1 MEQFDVYDDERIKLN
16 KVLDRGTPLT
26 GHENR
31 LTIHIC
37 LFNEKN
43 EMLIQFRQS
52 TKKHWP
58 SLWDVSVGGNSQA
71 GENSRQT
78 AQRELEEELGI
89 VYDFSNTRP
98 HITIN
103 FQNGFD
109 DFYLLKIEDKDTSEF
124 VIQENEVQE
133 VKWVSKQE
141 LSNLIDEGKFIPY
154 IKSFLFSLFDM
165 NQQYGAVID

>member
-16 KVLDRGTPLT
+16 KVLDRGTPLV

-43 EMLIQFRQS
+43 EMLIQLRQS
-52 TKKHWP
+52 TKKHWA

-89 VYDFSNTRP
+89 VHDFSNIRP

-109 DFYLLKIEDKDTSEF
+109 DFYLLKIGNKDASEF
-124 VIQENEVQE
+124 VIQEDEVQQ

-141 LSNLIDEGKFIPY
+141 LSSLIDEGMFIPY
-154 IKSFLFSLFDM
+154 IKSFLLSLFDM
-165 NQQYGAVID
+165 NQQYGVVID

>member
-43 EMLIQFRQS
+43 EMLIQLRQS

-154 IKSFLFSLFDM
+154 IKSFLLSLFDM